1 MKIKKVDDKPMVIHT
16 KEKAKIHSHEPKGA
30 RIKGSN
36 IYTVERG
43 PKIAG
48 AKAAETMGKKSYR
61 KSTVYQ
67 VNVKEKGLSRFK
79 RNVREANTS
88 IKTKNTNLHIA
99 GRTGALTAGAVTE
112 QMEGGQEVSQA
123 AYLAYE
129 ASRPVTGTASKGAAL
144 FRKKAAAKAKKRIK
158 KVEAGKKLAK
168 KTAKKAAKDTAK
180 AVAKETAKET
190 AKTTAKV
197 AAKTATKTAATAAG
211 TAVAPGVGTAI
222 GMAAGYVAGVSI
234 EVKDEKMTNRS
245 RKIKFFLDKMKAQ
258 ENQTDSVA
266 KLVKD
271 LIVRKA
277 ITWVKAAAPV
287 VGLVLLLLVLV
298 VAMIAV
304 PVIAAIAILYNSPF
318 ALFLPPLESGDTV
331 QTVTS
336 AYVQEF
342 NGDVNTK
349 VNEHTGY
356 DLGELVYVDYEG
368 MEENP
373 SNYYDIMA
381 VYMVKHGVGDT
392 ATVMNDTSKGWL
404 QAVVNDMCSYTT
416 STGTKD
422 VEETDADSLWM
433 WCSLILHLCPIK
445 LDLIRDIALGTDNA
459 ERKAYS
465 NNKYGLVE
473 YSIRSGYVKISYKNR
488 NGVRKEG
495 ALDWRELYEILS
507 YMVKQPFYCGEDQKK
522 YYQETKQKA
531 DRDKMN
537 PVYKRFFDIEDSVKA
552 NRLETRERAIANGWE
567 TKIDENGHV
576 VSDDAVSVSVD
587 DIQADTESQE
597 TVDFTPK
604 QEPVQQVESLENE
617 KNVDRQTKHN
627 FHYNLWEMEKGGAK
641 TRYQWNM
648 DAIRTLKQIE
658 SENRIATP
666 EEQKVLSKFVG
677 WGGLSQAFDE
687 ENAGWSKEYKELKE
701 MLSDEE
707 YAAARATVN
716 NAFYTSP
723 EIAMCINSA
732 LVQFGFRGGNVLEP
746 SMGIGNFFGSM
757 PAPMQRSNLYG
768 VELDSISGRIAKQ
781 LYQNA
786 NISITGF
793 ENTTYPDNFFDVVVG
808 NVPFG
813 DYKVFDPKY
822 NKYNFR
828 IHDYFLAKAL
838 DQVRPGGMV
847 AVITTKGTLD
857 KANPTI
863 RKYLAERAEL
873 VGAVRLPNTAFK
885 DNAGTEVTADILFLQ
900 KRERKIDIEPDWVHL
915 GVTENGIAVNSYFAE
930 HPEMMLG
937 SMEYDTRI
945 YGQDSRYTVCVNN
958 DENFNM
964 YETLNK
970 AIGNIKAQMTDF
982 ERVADEAE
990 QTEEVIPAD
999 PNVRNYTYTFFEGKL
1014 YYRENSEMVKKE
1026 VSQTAEERIRSLD
1039 EIRQITRELIDIQMD
1054 GCSEEELS
1062 DKQRLLNVK
1071 YDGCRN

>member
-180 AVAKETAKET
+180 TVAKETAKET

-222 GMAAGYVAGVSI
+222 GMAAGYAAGVSI

-277 ITWVKAAAPV
+277 ITWVKAAAPII
-287 VGLVLLLLVLV
+287 GLVLLLLVLV

-304 PVIAAIAILYNSPF
+304 PVIAVIAILYNSPF

-342 NGDVNTK
+342 NRDVNTK

-392 ATVMNDTSKGWL
+392 ATVMNDTSEFREELYTNILDAYARIKEPEKEETQKQEHTKEMPEFSVTVTPYEREGSNIKGL
-404 QAVVNDMCSYTT
+404 ARIYFENSFIVNNINIVQGKEKIFVSMPSYKTKQVDEQ
-416 STGTKD
+416 GKPIYQDVCYPVTKD
-422 VEETDADSLWM
+422 FRE
-433 WCSLILHLCPIK
+433 K
-445 LDLIRDIALGTDNA
+445 LYNEIIS
-459 ERKAYS
+459 EYEKA
-465 NNKYGLVE
+465 K
-473 YSIRSGYVKISYKNR
+473 
-488 NGVRKEG
+488 
-495 ALDWRELYEILS
+495 
-507 YMVKQPFYCGEDQKK
+507 
-522 YYQETKQKA
+522 
-531 DRDKMN
+531 DK
-537 PVYKRFFDIEDSVKA
+537 S
-552 NRLETRERAIANGWE
+552 
-567 TKIDENGHV
+567 
-576 VSDDAVSVSVD
+576 
-587 DIQADTESQE
+587 
-597 TVDFTPK
+597 
-604 QEPVQQVESLENE
+604 NE
-617 KNVDRQTKHN
+617 KARESAEKHHGN
-627 FHYNLWEMEKGGAK
+627 PDKEKDK
-641 TRYQWNM
+641 
-648 DAIRTLKQIE
+648 E
-658 SENRIATP
+658 ATP
-666 EEQKVLSKFVG
+666 
-677 WGGLSQAFDE
+677 
-687 ENAGWSKEYKELKE
+687 
-701 MLSDEE
+701 
-707 YAAARATVN
+707 
-716 NAFYTSP
+716 
-723 EIAMCINSA
+723 
-732 LVQFGFRGGNVLEP
+732 FR
-746 SMGIGNFFGSM
+746 
-757 PAPMQRSNLYG
+757 
-768 VELDSISGRIAKQ
+768 
-781 LYQNA
+781 
-786 NISITGF
+786 
-793 ENTTYPDNFFDVVVG
+793 
-808 NVPFG
+808 
-813 DYKVFDPKY
+813 
-822 NKYNFR
+822 
-828 IHDYFLAKAL
+828 
-838 DQVRPGGMV
+838 
-847 AVITTKGTLD
+847 
-857 KANPTI
+857 
-863 RKYLAERAEL
+863 
-873 VGAVRLPNTAFK
+873 
-885 DNAGTEVTADILFLQ
+885 
-900 KRERKIDIEPDWVHL
+900 
-915 GVTENGIAVNSYFAE
+915 
-930 HPEMMLG
+930 
-937 SMEYDTRI
+937 
-945 YGQDSRYTVCVNN
+945 
-958 DENFNM
+958 
-964 YETLNK
+964 
-970 AIGNIKAQMTDF
+970 
-982 ERVADEAE
+982 
-990 QTEEVIPAD
+990 
-999 PNVRNYTYTFFEGKL
+999 
-1014 YYRENSEMVKKE
+1014 
-1026 VSQTAEERIRSLD
+1026 
-1039 EIRQITRELIDIQMD
+1039 
-1054 GCSEEELS
+1054 
-1062 DKQRLLNVK
+1062 
-1071 YDGCRN
+1071 

>member
-1 MKIKKVDDKPMVIHT
+1 MRTLKIKKVDDKPMVIHT

-222 GMAAGYVAGVSI
+222 GMAAGYAAGVSI

-277 ITWVKAAAPV
+277 ITWVKAAAPII
-287 VGLVLLLLVLV
+287 GLVLLLLVLV

-304 PVIAAIAILYNSPF
+304 PVIAVIAILYNSPF

-342 NGDVNTK
+342 NRDVNTK

-392 ATVMNDTSKGWL
+392 ATVMNDTSEFREELYTNILDAYARIKEPEKEETQKQDRTQEMPEFSVTVTPYEREGSNIKGL
-404 QAVVNDMCSYTT
+404 ARIYFENSFIVNNINIVQGKEKIFVSMPSYKTKQVDEQ
-416 STGTKD
+416 GKPIYQDVCYPVTKD
-422 VEETDADSLWM
+422 FRE
-433 WCSLILHLCPIK
+433 K
-445 LDLIRDIALGTDNA
+445 LYNEIIS
-459 ERKAYS
+459 EYEKA
-465 NNKYGLVE
+465 K
-473 YSIRSGYVKISYKNR
+473 
-488 NGVRKEG
+488 
-495 ALDWRELYEILS
+495 
-507 YMVKQPFYCGEDQKK
+507 
-522 YYQETKQKA
+522 
-531 DRDKMN
+531 DK
-537 PVYKRFFDIEDSVKA
+537 S
-552 NRLETRERAIANGWE
+552 
-567 TKIDENGHV
+567 
-576 VSDDAVSVSVD
+576 
-587 DIQADTESQE
+587 
-597 TVDFTPK
+597 
-604 QEPVQQVESLENE
+604 NE
-617 KNVDRQTKHN
+617 KARESAEKHHGN
-627 FHYNLWEMEKGGAK
+627 PDKEKDK
-641 TRYQWNM
+641 
-648 DAIRTLKQIE
+648 E
-658 SENRIATP
+658 ATP
-666 EEQKVLSKFVG
+666 
-677 WGGLSQAFDE
+677 
-687 ENAGWSKEYKELKE
+687 
-701 MLSDEE
+701 
-707 YAAARATVN
+707 
-716 NAFYTSP
+716 
-723 EIAMCINSA
+723 
-732 LVQFGFRGGNVLEP
+732 FR
-746 SMGIGNFFGSM
+746 
-757 PAPMQRSNLYG
+757 
-768 VELDSISGRIAKQ
+768 
-781 LYQNA
+781 
-786 NISITGF
+786 
-793 ENTTYPDNFFDVVVG
+793 
-808 NVPFG
+808 
-813 DYKVFDPKY
+813 
-822 NKYNFR
+822 
-828 IHDYFLAKAL
+828 
-838 DQVRPGGMV
+838 
-847 AVITTKGTLD
+847 
-857 KANPTI
+857 
-863 RKYLAERAEL
+863 
-873 VGAVRLPNTAFK
+873 
-885 DNAGTEVTADILFLQ
+885 
-900 KRERKIDIEPDWVHL
+900 
-915 GVTENGIAVNSYFAE
+915 
-930 HPEMMLG
+930 
-937 SMEYDTRI
+937 
-945 YGQDSRYTVCVNN
+945 
-958 DENFNM
+958 
-964 YETLNK
+964 
-970 AIGNIKAQMTDF
+970 
-982 ERVADEAE
+982 
-990 QTEEVIPAD
+990 
-999 PNVRNYTYTFFEGKL
+999 
-1014 YYRENSEMVKKE
+1014 
-1026 VSQTAEERIRSLD
+1026 
-1039 EIRQITRELIDIQMD
+1039 
-1054 GCSEEELS
+1054 
-1062 DKQRLLNVK
+1062 
-1071 YDGCRN
+1071 